1 MKLSEIKGERCLDVV
16 AELIEPIA
24 SIASDE
30 DFTSLIKPGEIPKGM
45 TKTQYFA
52 QRLRKAVPVLIERHK
67 DEVVTILATV
77 NGQSTGEYLE
87 GLTLSKLF
95 GDTIEIMTDQ
105 DILGFT
111 RSAASTSGSSGSASE
126 STGDLEGSGA

>member
-1 MKLSEIKGERCLDVV
+1 MKLSEIKGERCLEVV

-24 SIASDE
+24 AIASDE
-30 DFTSLIKPGEIPKGM
+30 DFTKLIKPGKLPKGM
-45 TKTQYFA
+45 TNAQYFA

-67 DEVVTILATV
+67 DDVVKILATV
-77 NGQSTGEYLE
+77 NGQSTSEYLE

-95 GDTIEIMTDQ
+95 GDTIEIVTDQ

-111 RSAASTSGSSGSASE
+111 RSVVPTSGSSGSASA
-126 STGDLEGSGA
+126 STEDLEASGA